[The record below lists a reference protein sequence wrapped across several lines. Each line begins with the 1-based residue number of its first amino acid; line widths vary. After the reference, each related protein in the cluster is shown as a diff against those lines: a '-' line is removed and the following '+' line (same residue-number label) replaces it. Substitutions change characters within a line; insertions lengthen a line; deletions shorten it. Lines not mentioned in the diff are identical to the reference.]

1 VSKCEFRYSL
11 MFIYIYILRG
21 EVWTHK
27 TSLIQP
33 FFFFEES
40 GPTQENLR
48 SCICELRVSNM
59 PLFTSLIRFW
69 NCSDSVVF
77 LELLRQCGIFFFFF
91 VLFLLKARIV
101 LYKNHNN
108 KLLYKDT
115 HQDLY
120 LKQTHIYKTK

>member
-1 VSKCEFRYSL
+1 MYLCVRGIKFVSFYEFDK
-11 MFIYIYILRG
+11 I
-21 EVWTHK
+21 
-27 TSLIQP
+27 
-33 FFFFEES
+33 
-40 GPTQENLR
+40 
-48 SCICELRVSNM
+48 
-59 PLFTSLIRFW
+59 
-69 NCSDSVVF
+69 
-77 LELLRQCGIFFFFF
+77 LELLRQCGIFRIAPTVWYFIFFF